1 MEMGENLFIQQSRD
15 DDNFV
20 DLEKKMRAAKQNFPN
35 LQILIV
41 IINKKRDPAHG
52 IWRIKMQL
60 SPSD

>member
-20 DLEKKMRAAKQNFPN
+20 DLEEKMRAAKQNFPN

-52 IWRIKMQL
+52 IWNWNAFL
-60 SPSD
+60 SFY